1 MCAAR
6 VHNQLLCIKN
16 HLAVVVKK
24 QILILNGQENQ
35 YYIYL
40 TIIHVKDVLG

>member
-6 VHNQLLCIKN
+6 VHNQLFCIKN

-24 QILILNGQENQ
+24 QIPILNGQENQ

-40 TIIHVKDVLG
+40 TVMHVKDVLG